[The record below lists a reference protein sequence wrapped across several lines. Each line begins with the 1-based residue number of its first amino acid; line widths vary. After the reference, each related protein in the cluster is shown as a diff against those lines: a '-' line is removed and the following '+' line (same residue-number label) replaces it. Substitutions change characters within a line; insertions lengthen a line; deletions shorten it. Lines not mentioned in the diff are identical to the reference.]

1 MGSKWVTHLPN
12 KEQPLVLPGSAKNA
26 QGVLLFFS
34 LSLNLETHIAR
45 GFSAWLYVSWSGED
59 GPLASKYG
67 ADRGLVFGCV
77 SWSGMAG
84 LGSKYG
90 G

>member
-1 MGSKWVTHLPN
+1 MNDNGVCRAA
-12 KEQPLVLPGSAKNA
+12 PGFARFAKNA
-26 QGVLLFFS
+26 IGIVLYFF
-34 LSLNLETHIAR
+34 LNFETHIAR
-45 GFSAWLYVSWSGED
+45 GVFAWLYVSWSGED